1 MSSPRR
7 DFEVS
12 HPSPA
17 RDRVSGLRLLAATT
31 LAPLAWLAQLTAS
44 YFFSSETCW
53 VAPGGTFSST
63 LLWIILLILN
73 VLFAGIGLL
82 GFYLAYSC
90 WTRSRGEKK
99 GGKEE
104 LLQVGEGRTRFAAL
118 SALIISGIFFVAI
131 FAEAAALFILQE
143 CAPGSWM

>member
-1 MSSPRR
+1 MSSAGPH
-7 DFEVS
+7 FHVS

-17 RDRVSGLRLLAATT
+17 RDRVSTLRLLAAST
-31 LAPLAWLAQLTAS
+31 LAPLAWLAQLTVS
-44 YFFSSETCW
+44 YFFASETCSR
-53 VAPGGTFSST
+53 APSGAFAST
-63 LLWIILLILN
+63 LLWIVLLISN
-73 VLFAGIGLL
+73 VIFVGVGLIGV
-82 GFYLAYSC
+82 YLAYSC

-104 LLQVGEGRTRFAAL
+104 LLQVGEGRTRFSAL

-131 FAEAAALFILQE
+131 FAEASALFILQE